1 MDGMDTTYTTSTHQ
15 APGITTGGWIAI
27 AVCTVVLTV
36 PADLFIHLVFTS
48 SCSQPA
54 DPDDVLTGRVAMLI
68 VLLVAALPWLV
79 AVPLSRNSGRGA
91 VIGLVALLP
100 AMAFMVH
107 GLTAG
112 AWSSSLCLGG

>member
-1 MDGMDTTYTTSTHQ
+1 MTTTTSTDQ
-15 APGITTGGWIAI
+15 RPGMTTGGWIAI

-48 SCSQPA
+48 SCSQPS

-79 AVPLSRNSGRGA
+79 AVPMSRTSGRGA

-100 AMAFMVH
+100 AIAFTVH

-112 AWSSSLCLGG
+112 AWTSSLCLGG

>member
-1 MDGMDTTYTTSTHQ
+1 MNNTAYATTDQRPGM
-15 APGITTGGWIAI
+15 TTGAWIAI

-54 DPDDVLTGRVAMLI
+54 DPADVLTGRIAMLI

-79 AVPLSRNSGRGA
+79 AVPLSRNSANGA
-91 VIGLVALLP
+91 MIGLVALLP
-100 AMAFMVH
+100 AIAFTIY

-112 AWSSSLCLGG
+112 GWTSTLCLGG

>member
-1 MDGMDTTYTTSTHQ
+1 MNETAYTATHQ
-15 APGITTGGWIAI
+15 PSGMTTGAWIAI

-54 DPDDVLTGRVAMLI
+54 EPADVLTGQIATLV

-79 AVPLSRNSGRGA
+79 AVPLSRNSGNGTL
-91 VIGLVALLP
+91 IGLFALLP
-100 AMAFMVH
+100 AIAFAVY
-107 GLTAG
+107 GLNDG
-112 AWSSSLCLGG
+112 AWTSTLCLGG